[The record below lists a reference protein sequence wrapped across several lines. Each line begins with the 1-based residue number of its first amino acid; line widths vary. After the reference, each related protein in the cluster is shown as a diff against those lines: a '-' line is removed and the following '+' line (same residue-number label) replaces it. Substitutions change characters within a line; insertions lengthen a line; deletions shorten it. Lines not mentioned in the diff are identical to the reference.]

1 MKVNKHIFNMILSHG
16 QILAISTTS
25 SLYTCIQVEE
35 NRILSGS
42 GLFPSRPQNSRCG
55 HTTVVKCQII
65 VLFLYG
71 EYTIRIFAE
80 AAVLAL
86 PARSICFVFLAD

>member
-35 NRILSGS
+35 NRFLSES
-42 GLFPSRPQNSRCG
+42 GLFPSRDER
-55 HTTVVKCQII
+55 
-65 VLFLYG
+65 
-71 EYTIRIFAE
+71 
-80 AAVLAL
+80 
-86 PARSICFVFLAD
+86 

>member
-1 MKVNKHIFNMILSHG
+1 MRRCGAQCCSDKTTDTSKSH
-16 QILAISTTS
+16 
-25 SLYTCIQVEE
+25 
-35 NRILSGS
+35 NRCGTEVVSEMAAD
-42 GLFPSRPQNSRCG
+42 SRCG

>member
-1 MKVNKHIFNMILSHG
+1 MTFERK
-16 QILAISTTS
+16 
-25 SLYTCIQVEE
+25 
-35 NRILSGS
+35 
-42 GLFPSRPQNSRCG
+42 LFPRWPQNSRCG